1 MESGRDEMWWLRILM
16 AFQEL
21 VVEVL
26 VFSWIG
32 VGTKEASPLP
42 PNRMG
47 GFPAFGSPVGG

>member
-1 MESGRDEMWWLRILM
+1 
-16 AFQEL
+16 